1 MFYYL
6 AIALA
11 RKRRTR
17 DTAEKPDIDAVIADN
32 IKATR
37 DLADTI
43 TRYDETVTRRIDKAE
58 RDQDC
63 EYDTPTL
70 PQRRASDRW

>member
-1 MFYYL
+1 MFDYL
-6 AIALA
+6 TVVFMG
-11 RKRRTR
+11 KRRLG
-17 DTAEKPDIDAVIADN
+17 DAAEKPDIDAVIADN

-43 TRYDETVTRRIDKAE
+43 TRYNETVPRRIDKAE

-63 EYDTPTL
+63 EYGTPTL